1 VTQTKFS
8 PIAALSP
15 PACGLCAG
23 LLLFGFASAAPSAD
37 TFNVELI
44 IFRYN
49 GTVASPENWEVPDPA
64 IPQNPDTTSAGA
76 DASSPPD
83 SVRPLSAA
91 QFQLGATESALR
103 RNSTYEPIAHFGYRV
118 KTSEPDSG
126 TPVRVESLADGASGL
141 AGTVTLQR
149 GRFLHLAL
157 DIAYTTAG
165 PPAKIV
171 AADTTPGPMTFHLH
185 QDRRMRPF
193 ERHYFDH
200 PAFGVVAIIT
210 PVGGSD

>member
-1 VTQTKFS
+1 MRRPYHYSARLRAAPIPSETGVTQTKFS

-171 AADTTPGPMTFHLH
+171 TADTTPGPMTFHLH
-185 QDRRMRPF
+185 QD
-193 ERHYFDH
+193 
-200 PAFGVVAIIT
+200 
-210 PVGGSD
+210 

>member
-1 VTQTKFS
+1 MTKAKLS
-8 PIAALSP
+8 RIAALSP
-15 PACGLCAG
+15 RAHGLCAG
-23 LLLFGFASAAPSAD
+23 LLLFGFASAAPSPD
-37 TFNVELI
+37 TFNVELV

-49 GTVASPENWEVPDPA
+49 GTVASPENWDVAETPL
-64 IPQNPDTTSAGA
+64 PQNPDTISAGA
-76 DASSPPD
+76 DTNAPPQ

-91 QFQLGATESALR
+91 QFQLAGTETALR
-103 RNSTYEPIAHFGYRV
+103 RNSAYEPIAHFGYRV

-126 TPVRVESLADGASGL
+126 TPVRVESLADAASGL
-141 AGTVTLQR
+141 SGTVTLQR

-157 DIAYTTAG
+157 DLAYTTAS
-165 PPAKIV
+165 PPAIL
-171 AADTTPGPMTFHLH
+171 AAAGAAPGPKTFHLH